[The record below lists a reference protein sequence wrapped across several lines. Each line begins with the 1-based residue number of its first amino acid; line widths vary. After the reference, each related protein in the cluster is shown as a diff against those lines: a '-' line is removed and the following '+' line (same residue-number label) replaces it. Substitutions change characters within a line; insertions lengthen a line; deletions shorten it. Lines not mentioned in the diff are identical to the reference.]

1 MLDWEVKETVSDRP
15 RSRAKAGHGEKGI
28 GKSKES
34 HLKNNRKIR
43 KYNKMDVYKE
53 SVQNTANEHETRESR
68 KAMKRKMQNVFCA

>member
-1 MLDWEVKETVSDRP
+1 
-15 RSRAKAGHGEKGI
+15 
-28 GKSKES
+28 
-34 HLKNNRKIR
+34 LKNNRKIR